1 MSGNVHFSSRKALAR
16 RLGLNIALITLAV
29 VLLAPGQSTGVH
41 DNATPGRLS
50 DLKLAVSHQHEP
62 AKTPIVQPEVKSASR
77 PGNRTPQNPA
87 LRVKTGYHAII
98 KQAGRKH
105 GVETALI
112 QAIIM
117 AESSYNPRA
126 VSNRGA
132 AGLMQLMPATA
143 DSLGVKDRF
152 DPEHNIDGGVR
163 YFKILL
169 ERFDGDTRLALAA
182 YNAGDRKVRQYNGIP
197 PFKTTRSYIAR
208 VFQYYE
214 KYKDLANSSSANRV

>member
-1 MSGNVHFSSRKALAR
+1 MKGIVHFSSRKEIVL
-16 RLGLNIALITLAV
+16 RLGLYIVLVTLAV

-41 DNATPGRLS
+41 DAAMRGRLS
-50 DLKLAVSHQHEP
+50 DLKLAISHQTEP
-62 AKTPIVQPEVKSASR
+62 TKTNLDQSVAKTTPRQA
-77 PGNRTPQNPA
+77 NRTPKNSA

-98 KQAGRKH
+98 EQAGRRH
-105 GVETALI
+105 GVEAALI

-152 DPEHNIDGGVR
+152 DPEHNINGGVR
-163 YFKILL
+163 YFKLQL

-182 YNAGDRKVRQYNGIP
+182 YNAGARKVRQYNGIP
-197 PFKTTRSYIAR
+197 PFKATRSFLPGFFSITNVIR
-208 VFQYYE
+208 I
-214 KYKDLANSSSANRV
+214 